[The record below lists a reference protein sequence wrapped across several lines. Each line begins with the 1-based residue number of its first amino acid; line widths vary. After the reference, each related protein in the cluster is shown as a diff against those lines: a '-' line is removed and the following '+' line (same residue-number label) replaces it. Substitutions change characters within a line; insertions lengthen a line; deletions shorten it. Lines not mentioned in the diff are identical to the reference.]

1 MHEYKNYPQLWWII
15 RKYDSMYYLPCY
27 LLAHPELTSVLPFD
41 DIGPAVL
48 MAY

>member
-1 MHEYKNYPQLWWII
+1 MNIKIILNYGGLLGSMTVCII
-15 RKYDSMYYLPCY
+15 YHAY